1 MHFDMQ
7 TWSKQSAEVKP
18 IIRMGKKGDLSD
30 IDCGIDVGVR
40 RAGLSF
46 SQTADLQGFL
56 MHNHL
61 REWSKKEKTS
71 RGIAVLWAKVPY

>member
-30 IDCGIDVGVR
+30 IDYGIDVGAR

-46 SQTADLQGFL
+46 SETADLQGFL
-56 MHNHL
+56 NAQPSQRMVQK
-61 REWSKKEKTS
+61 REN
-71 RGIAVLWAKVPY
+71 IQ